1 MFLGKIFLS
10 LHHETNHNNCLRM
23 KKIAALLLLLA
34 MLTAC
39 SQKEQTYKI
48 AVSQCSTGN
57 WRFKLNNEMVAA
69 QHLYEE
75 DVKVEIINCFDQSD
89 VQVRQIDSLMNSD
102 VDLLVV
108 APNEYE
114 EVAPVLKRAKEK
126 GVPVILF
133 DRRADTDDY
142 TAFIGGDNVSVGRI
156 AAEHAAGLA
165 AEMAE
170 RKVLEIAA
178 LQSTSPSR
186 DRHQGFEET
195 MRQHPEVDYE
205 CIFGDWDDHH
215 TQDIVL
221 EVLKREHRPDVIF
234 CHSDFMARGAY
245 WAVRDAKL
253 EGQVKI
259 IGVDGLPGA
268 DEGIE
273 HVQQGHFAATCV
285 YPTHGE
291 QIVRLALDILTGKPY
306 ERQNVLPSVLITPD
320 NVNMVALYGNEQMK
334 LNNDLVTIQ
343 GKLENYFGLYNIQ
356 NRLLWSSMAV
366 ILLLLVAVGLT
377 WRARKQIKRAHRRQK
392 ALNKEQTLF
401 YTNASHQL
409 KTPLTLIA
417 GPVKE
422 LRERQVLKGD
432 DEQLLEIADR
442 NIRQLE
448 GLVSNVLNFRKEVDG
463 TMMHDN
469 NVSQVAEESAA
480 DSEQLVQGEHLNM
493 LKQDDTDELPNILII
508 DDNADMR
515 RYLRTLLA
523 NNYYVMEADDG
534 QNGLRLAR
542 ERVPDLIVSDVMMPV
557 MDGLELCQQLKED
570 FITSHIP
577 VILLTARSTEAQQ
590 MEGYEHGADAYLTK
604 PFKAE
609 LLLSRISNLLKS
621 RQQLRQYFGDQS
633 SAALPAGE
641 DAKPVKLTTQNSL
654 FMDSLKEAVRNN
666 MSNPNLKMD
675 DLGEQL
681 GISRVQLYRK
691 VKVLTGLSPIELLR
705 QMRLERGKVLLNST
719 TKTVAEIAFEV
730 GFGTPSYFTSCFKKQ
745 YGKLP
750 MEYRSE

>member
-39 SQKEQTYKI
+39 SQKEQPYKI
-48 AVSQCSTGN
+48 AVSQCSIGN
-57 WRFKLNNEMVAA
+57 WRFKLNNEMLAA

-542 ERVPDLIVSDVMMPV
+542 ESVPDLIVSDVMMPV

>member
-10 LHHETNHNNCLRM
+10 LHHETNQNNCLRM

-48 AVSQCSTGN
+48 AVSQCSIGN
-57 WRFKLNNEMVAA
+57 WRFKLNNEMLAA

-89 VQVRQIDSLMNSD
+89 VQVRQIDSLVNSD

-215 TQDIVL
+215 TQDIVQ
-221 EVLKREHRPDVIF
+221 EVLKREHVDYCVTIGPAIMMKF
-234 CHSDFMARGAY
+234 CALLTKKY
-245 WAVRDAKL
+245 EV
-253 EGQVKI
+253 
-259 IGVDGLPGA
+259 
-268 DEGIE
+268 
-273 HVQQGHFAATCV
+273 
-285 YPTHGE
+285 PTE
-291 QIVRLALDILTGKPY
+291 ASLNA
-306 ERQNVLPSVLITPD
+306 RQNVLPSVLITPD

-356 NRLLWSSMAV
+356 SRLLWSSMAV

-422 LRERQVLKGD
+422 LLERQVLKGD

-448 GLVSNVLNFRKEVDG
+448 GLVSNVLNFRKEVDS

-469 NVSQVAEESAA
+469 NVSQAAEESAA

-542 ERVPDLIVSDVMMPV
+542 ESVPDLIVSDVMMPV

-730 GFGTPSYFTSCFKKQ
+730 GFGTPSYFTTCFKKQ

>member
-39 SQKEQTYKI
+39 SQKEQPYKI
-48 AVSQCSTGN
+48 AVSQCSIGN
-57 WRFKLNNEMVAA
+57 WRFKLNNEMLAA

-89 VQVRQIDSLMNSD
+89 VQVRQIDSLVNSD

-215 TQDIVL
+215 TQDIVQ

-356 NRLLWSSMAV
+356 SRLLWSSMAV

-448 GLVSNVLNFRKEVDG
+448 GLVSNVLNFRKEVDS

-469 NVSQVAEESAA
+469 NVSQAAEESAA

-542 ERVPDLIVSDVMMPV
+542 ESVPDLIVSDVMMPV

-577 VILLTARSTEAQQ
+577 VILLTARSTETQQ

-730 GFGTPSYFTSCFKKQ
+730 GFGTPSYFTTCFKKQ
-745 YGKLP
+745 YGKVP

>member
-1 MFLGKIFLS
+1 
-10 LHHETNHNNCLRM
+10 M

-48 AVSQCSTGN
+48 AVSQCSVGN
-57 WRFKLNNEMVAA
+57 WRFKLNNEMLAA

-89 VQVRQIDSLMNSD
+89 VQVRQIDSLVNSD

-114 EVAPVLKRAKEK
+114 VVAPVLKRAKEK

-195 MRQHPEVDYE
+195 MRQHPEVYYE

-215 TQDIVL
+215 TQDIVQ

-291 QIVRLALDILTGKPY
+291 LIVRLALDILTGKPY

-343 GKLENYFGLYNIQ
+343 DKLENYFGLYYTQ
-356 NRLLWSSMAV
+356 RKLLLASIV
-366 ILLLLVAVGLT
+366 TILLLIVSVAIAC
-377 WRARKQIKRAHRRQK
+377 RAWWQTRKTIRQRQSM
-392 ALNKEQTLF
+392 NEEQLLF
-401 YTNASHQL
+401 YTDANSRKIAEIFS
-409 KTPLTLIA
+409 TPQEKLPAPKKQDTLFA
-417 GPVKE
+417 
-422 LRERQVLKGD
+422 
-432 DEQLLEIADR
+432 EQLNEA
-442 NIRQLE
+442 IR
-448 GLVSNVLNFRKEVDG
+448 R
-463 TMMHDN
+463 
-469 NVSQVAEESAA
+469 
-480 DSEQLVQGEHLNM
+480 
-493 LKQDDTDELPNILII
+493 
-508 DDNADMR
+508 
-515 RYLRTLLA
+515 
-523 NNYYVMEADDG
+523 
-534 QNGLRLAR
+534 
-542 ERVPDLIVSDVMMPV
+542 
-557 MDGLELCQQLKED
+557 
-570 FITSHIP
+570 
-577 VILLTARSTEAQQ
+577 
-590 MEGYEHGADAYLTK
+590 
-604 PFKAE
+604 
-609 LLLSRISNLLKS
+609 
-621 RQQLRQYFGDQS
+621 
-633 SAALPAGE
+633 
-641 DAKPVKLTTQNSL
+641 
-654 FMDSLKEAVRNN
+654 N
-666 MSNPNLKMD
+666 MSNPNLKMEE
-675 DLGEQL
+675 LGEEMGL
-681 GISRVQLYRK
+681 SRVQLYRK
-691 VKVLTGLSPIELLR
+691 VKAVTGVTPVELLR
-705 QMRLERGKVLLNST
+705 RMRLQEAYVLLGST

-730 GFGTPSYFTSCFKKQ
+730 GFNTPGYFSKCFREE

-750 MEYRSE
+750 GEIREM

>member
-10 LHHETNHNNCLRM
+10 LHHETNQNNCLRM

-48 AVSQCSTGN
+48 AVSQCSIGN
-57 WRFKLNNEMVAA
+57 WRFKLNNEMLAA

-89 VQVRQIDSLMNSD
+89 VQVRQIDSLVNSD

-215 TQDIVL
+215 TQDIVQ
-221 EVLKREHRPDVIF
+221 EVLKREHRPNVIF

-448 GLVSNVLNFRKEVDG
+448 GLVSNVLNFRKEVDS

-469 NVSQVAEESAA
+469 NVSQAAEESAA

-542 ERVPDLIVSDVMMPV
+542 ESVPDLIVSDVMMPV

>member
-39 SQKEQTYKI
+39 SQKEQPYKI
-48 AVSQCSTGN
+48 AVSQCSIGN
-57 WRFKLNNEMVAA
+57 WRFKLNNEMLAA

-89 VQVRQIDSLMNSD
+89 VQVRQIDSLLNSD

-320 NVNMVALYGNEQMK
+320 NVNMVALYSNEQMK

-448 GLVSNVLNFRKEVDG
+448 GLVSNVLNFRKEVDS

-469 NVSQVAEESAA
+469 NVSQAAEESAA

-542 ERVPDLIVSDVMMPV
+542 ESVPDLIVSDVMMPV

>member
-39 SQKEQTYKI
+39 SQKEQPYKI
-48 AVSQCSTGN
+48 AVSQCSIGN
-57 WRFKLNNEMVAA
+57 WRFKLNNEMLAA

-469 NVSQVAEESAA
+469 NVSQAAEESAA

-542 ERVPDLIVSDVMMPV
+542 ESVPDLIVSDVMMPV

>member
-1 MFLGKIFLS
+1 M
-10 LHHETNHNNCLRM
+10 
-23 KKIAALLLLLA
+23 
-34 MLTAC
+34 
-39 SQKEQTYKI
+39 
-48 AVSQCSTGN
+48 
-57 WRFKLNNEMVAA
+57 
-69 QHLYEE
+69 
-75 DVKVEIINCFDQSD
+75 
-89 VQVRQIDSLMNSD
+89 
-102 VDLLVV
+102 
-108 APNEYE
+108 
-114 EVAPVLKRAKEK
+114 
-126 GVPVILF
+126 
-133 DRRADTDDY
+133 
-142 TAFIGGDNVSVGRI
+142 
-156 AAEHAAGLA
+156 
-165 AEMAE
+165 
-170 RKVLEIAA
+170 
-178 LQSTSPSR
+178 
-186 DRHQGFEET
+186 
-195 MRQHPEVDYE
+195 
-205 CIFGDWDDHH
+205 
-215 TQDIVL
+215 
-221 EVLKREHRPDVIF
+221 
-234 CHSDFMARGAY
+234 
-245 WAVRDAKL
+245 
-253 EGQVKI
+253 KI

-320 NVNMVALYGNEQMK
+320 NVNMVALYSNEQMN

-343 GKLENYFGLYNIQ
+343 DKLENYFGLYNIQ

-448 GLVSNVLNFRKEVDG
+448 GLVSNVLNFRKEVDS

-469 NVSQVAEESAA
+469 NVSQAAEESAA

-523 NNYYVMEADDG
+523 NKYYVMEADDG

-542 ERVPDLIVSDVMMPV
+542 ESVPDLIVSDVMMPV

-730 GFGTPSYFTSCFKKQ
+730 GFGTPSYFTTCFKKQ